1 MSGTDK
7 QPLMSNSHSA
17 YRESLD
23 DDLDPRYAT
32 ESYQHQASA
41 PASKS
46 SNVVFDAASSLEAQS
61 QPRSLSS
68 TGAPS
73 WQQQGQQGAA
83 GGFTN
88 SFSTSQSWS
97 LSSICAIAWALP
109 PFSSAFVLIWETE
122 NDLARFHA
130 YQAGI
135 SGAALIVIVW
145 ILRSVLGLKTIGLLV
160 AMGAYGWFWVNA
172 CVSPHSQLV
181 VIGQFTDAIAFGG
194 EQINRTQ
201 ISTVTIEESVPAT
214 HRRHSL
220 AMGGRR
226 VAAQRTFLSNLTVP
240 ASHTSHSNTL
250 RSSHATAS
258 DCL

>member
-7 QPLMSNSHSA
+7 QPLMSNTHSA

-32 ESYQHQASA
+32 ESYQHQASSA
-41 PASKS
+41 PASKA

-61 QPRSLSS
+61 QPRLLSS

-73 WQQQGQQGAA
+73 WQQQGQQGGA

-135 SGAALIVIVW
+135 SGAALIVLVW
-145 ILRSVLGLKTIGLLV
+145 IIRSVLGLKTIGLLV

-172 CVSPHSQLV
+172 STAHKSAPSLSRNPYLPHV
-181 VIGQFTDAIAFGG
+181 GDIASRWVG
-194 EQINRTQ
+194 E
-201 ISTVTIEESVPAT
+201 E
-214 HRRHSL
+214 
-220 AMGGRR
+220 
-226 VAAQRTFLSNLTVP
+226 
-240 ASHTSHSNTL
+240 
-250 RSSHATAS
+250 
-258 DCL
+258 